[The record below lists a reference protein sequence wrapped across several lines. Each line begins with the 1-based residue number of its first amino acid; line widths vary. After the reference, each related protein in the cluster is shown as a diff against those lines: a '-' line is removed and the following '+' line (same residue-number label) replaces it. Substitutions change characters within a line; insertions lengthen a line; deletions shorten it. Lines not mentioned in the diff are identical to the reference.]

1 MNLTLTPAG
10 APVKPASEMR
20 PPPPAA
26 RPARLVKA
34 SMLAI
39 AAVFFTLHFVHLQA
53 DFPNHSPWSDWSK
66 YTDEGWY
73 GDAAIRHYQLGHWY
87 VPGDFNPAAALPVW
101 PAIELALFRFTG
113 VGLTAAR
120 ALTVTVFGLIMASC
134 YLLIRRWP
142 GPENPSRHTPNGAGN
157 FTAGSIAPALTVLL
171 LAISPYCFAFMR
183 LAILEPPLVLLAL
196 AALLAAS
203 TAGRSSSP
211 SWPLALG
218 LLLPLIVLTKTT
230 GVFLFPSIFY
240 LLWAATGYRLRPTLK
255 VSLISATTAALLW
268 CAYYL
273 LFVRPHYL
281 IDYRYLFSANAYTGV
296 TADTFWS
303 VLGDTISDEM
313 WIGETLSVLALV
325 ALLFVLALLCT
336 RRCRSNPLA
345 AALLL
350 WVFGYGGFVAY
361 HANLQPRYYLVL
373 AVPLIMLVAMVF
385 EWALLAVLNAWPG
398 TRKPVGRARVSA
410 LLLTSATAISA
421 TALLFVIV
429 NGARM
434 TLGFLLHPEYQFVT
448 AADQIRDAIDRES
461 AADPHHP
468 RLLLSISGADLSL
481 IAGLPSICDDFGT
494 MTLPGRVAA
503 YRPGW
508 FATWNDVEDDKM
520 ESLAPLYRLVR
531 VGEWP
536 AFDDP
541 ERNLLILYRLDP
553 VASPGPPGR
562 PGRRRSL
569 SVPHRLRTKIGEQPT
584 VRQLKH

>member
-1 MNLTLTPAG
+1 
-10 APVKPASEMR
+10 VEAS
-20 PPPPAA
+20 
-26 RPARLVKA
+26 L
-34 SMLAI
+34 LAI
-39 AAVFFTLHFVHLQA
+39 AAIFFALHFVHLRA

-73 GDAAIRHYQLGHWY
+73 GAAAIRHYQLGHWY

-120 ALTVTVFGLIMASC
+120 TLTVTVFGLIMASC

-142 GPENPSRHTPNGAGN
+142 GPENPSRSTPNGAGN
-157 FTAGSIAPALTVLL
+157 LPAGSIAPALTVLL
-171 LAISPYCFAFMR
+171 LAVSPYCFTFMR

-196 AALLAAS
+196 AALLVAS
-203 TAGRSSSP
+203 AAGRSSSP

-240 LLWAATGYRLRPTLK
+240 LLCAATGYRLRPALK
-255 VSLISATTAALLW
+255 ASLISATTGALLW

-273 LFVRPHYL
+273 LFVRPHHL

-303 VLGDTISDEM
+303 VLGETVSDGM
-313 WIGETLSVLALV
+313 WIGKTLSVLALV
-325 ALLFVLALLCT
+325 ALLVVLALLCT
-336 RRCRSNPLA
+336 RRSRSNPLA

-361 HANLQPRYYLVL
+361 HANMQPRYYLVL
-373 AVPLIMLVAMVF
+373 AVPLTMLVAMVF
-385 EWALLAVLNAWPG
+385 EWALLAVLNASPG
-398 TRKPVGRARVSA
+398 THSRARVAA
-410 LLLTSATAISA
+410 LLLMSATAISA
-421 TALLFVIV
+421 FALLFVTA

-434 TLGFLLHPEYQFVT
+434 TLSFLLHPEYQFVT
-448 AADQIRDAIDRES
+448 AADQIRGAIDRES

-494 MTLPGRVAA
+494 MTLPDRVAA

>member
-1 MNLTLTPAG
+1 
-10 APVKPASEMR
+10 
-20 PPPPAA
+20 
-26 RPARLVKA
+26 
-34 SMLAI
+34 MLAV
-39 AAVFFTLHFVHLQA
+39 AAIFFALHFVHLQA

-101 PAIELALFRFTG
+101 PAFELALFRFTG
-113 VGLTAAR
+113 VGLAAAR

-142 GPENPSRHTPNGAGN
+142 GPEDSSHDTPNGAGSP
-157 FTAGSIAPALTVLL
+157 AGSIAPALTILL
-171 LAISPYCFAFMR
+171 LAVSPYCFAFMR

-196 AALLAAS
+196 VALLVAS
-203 TAGRSSSP
+203 AAGRSNSP

-230 GVFLFPSIFY
+230 GIFLFPSIFY
-240 LLWAATGYRLRPTLK
+240 LLWAAKGYRLKPTLK
-255 VSLISATTAALLW
+255 ASLISAFTGALLW

-273 LFVRPHYL
+273 LFVRPHHIL
-281 IDYRYLFSANAYTGV
+281 DYRYLFSANAYTGV

-303 VLGDTISDEM
+303 VLGDTISDGM
-313 WIGETLSVLALV
+313 WIGKTLSILALV
-325 ALLFVLALLCT
+325 ALLVVLALLCT
-336 RRCRSNPLA
+336 RRSRSNPLA

-373 AVPLIMLVAMVF
+373 AVPLTMLVAMVF
-385 EWALLAVLNAWPG
+385 EWALLAALNTWPS
-398 TRKPVGRARVSA
+398 TCNPVGRARVAA
-410 LLLTSATAISA
+410 LLLTSATTISA
-421 TALLFVIV
+421 VALLFVIA

-434 TLGFLLHPEYQFVT
+434 TLAFLLHPEYQFVT
-448 AADQIRDAIDRES
+448 AADRIRDAIERES
-461 AADPHHP
+461 ATDPHHS
-468 RLLLSISGADLSL
+468 RLLLSISGADFSL

-494 MTLPGRVAA
+494 MTLPDRVAA

-531 VGEWP
+531 VGAWP
-536 AFDDP
+536 VFDDP
-541 ERNLLILYRLDP
+541 DRNLLILYRLDP
-553 VASPGPPGR
+553 LASPGPPGR

-584 VRQLKH
+584 ILQLKH